1 MKVNSVDPMIVC
13 RDLTKDYGSRRVV
26 DGVSFEVPAGSVTAL
41 VGRNG
46 SGKSTTLRMLLGLTA
61 PTAGTALV
69 DGVPYRDLPS
79 PARVVGAAIT
89 DVPGHPALTVRAQ
102 LRLVASS
109 LGVPDTTVDDVL
121 DTVDL
126 ADASGRKIGALSL
139 GMRQRLSLGCA
150 LLGSPRA
157 LVLDEPANG
166 LDPDGIR
173 WLRTFLRSFADGGG
187 AVLVSS
193 HSLDEI
199 ERTADD
205 VVVLNRSVR
214 YAGTIRDL
222 VTEEHRE
229 SLEEAFHSVLDREA
243 A

>member
-1 MKVNSVDPMIVC
+1 MIIC
-13 RDLTKDYGSRRVV
+13 KNLSKSYDSRRVV
-26 DGVSFEVPAGSVTAL
+26 DDVSFDVPAGSVTAL

-46 SGKSTTLRMLLGLTA
+46 SGKSTTLRMLLGLSA

-69 DGVPYRDLPS
+69 NGVPYRELPS
-79 PARVVGAAIT
+79 PARVVGAAVN
-89 DVPGHPALTVRAQ
+89 DVPGHPSLTVAGQ
-102 LRLVASS
+102 LRLVARAV
-109 LGVPDTTVDDVL
+109 GVDDLNPAVDRVL
-121 DTVDL
+121 DTVGL
-126 ADASGRKIGALSL
+126 ADARRRRISALSL

-150 LLGSPRA
+150 LAGSPRA

-173 WLRTFLRSFADGGG
+173 WLRSFLRSFADDGG

-205 VVVLNRSVR
+205 VVVLNHTVR
-214 YAGTIRDL
+214 YAGPVAGL
-222 VTEEHRE
+222 VAGEHQA

-243 A
+243 TA

>member
-1 MKVNSVDPMIVC
+1 MDPTIVC
-13 RDLTKDYGSRRVV
+13 KDLTKVYGSRRVV
-26 DGVSFEVPAGSVTAL
+26 DDVSFEVQAGSVTAL

-46 SGKSTTLRMLLGLTA
+46 SGKSTTLRMLLGLTT
-61 PTAGTALV
+61 PTAGSALIN
-69 DGVPYRDLPS
+69 GVPYRDLPA
-79 PARVVGAAIT
+79 PARVVGAATT

-102 LRLVASS
+102 LRLVAHS
-109 LGVPDTTVDDVL
+109 LGVPGTAVDEVL

-126 ADASGRKIGALSL
+126 TDAARRKIGALSL

-150 LLGSPRA
+150 LLGSPSV

-173 WLRTFLRSFADGGG
+173 WLRSFLRGFASDGG

-205 VVVLNRSVR
+205 VVVLSHRVR
-214 YAGTIRDL
+214 YSGTISAL
-222 VTEEHRE
+222 MAHEHRA

>member
-1 MKVNSVDPMIVC
+1 MIVC
-13 RDLTKDYGSRRVV
+13 RDLAKDYGTGRVV
-26 DGVSFEVPAGSVTAL
+26 DGVSFHVPAGSVTAL
-41 VGRNG
+41 LGRNG
-46 SGKSTTLRMLLGLTA
+46 SGKTTTLRMLLGLTT

-69 DGVPYRDLPS
+69 DGVPYRELVS

-89 DVPGHPALTVRAQ
+89 DVPGHPALSVRAQ
-102 LRLVASS
+102 LRLVARS
-109 LGVPDTTVDDVL
+109 LGMPGTAVDEVL
-121 DTVDL
+121 DTVGL
-126 ADASGRKIGALSL
+126 ADARNKKIGALSL

-150 LLGSPRA
+150 LVGSPRV

-173 WLRTFLRSFADGGG
+173 WLRSFLRSFADDGG

-199 ERTADD
+199 ERTADNA
-205 VVVLNRSVR
+205 VVLNRSVR
-214 YAGTIRDL
+214 YSGTISSL
-222 VTEEHRE
+222 VAGEHRE

>member
-1 MKVNSVDPMIVC
+1 MDPTIVC
-13 RDLTKDYGSRRVV
+13 KDLTKVYGSRRVV
-26 DGVSFEVPAGSVTAL
+26 DDVSFQVPAGSVTAL

-61 PTAGTALV
+61 PTAGTALIN
-69 DGVPYRDLPS
+69 GVPYRDLPA
-79 PARVVGAAIT
+79 PARVVGAATT

-102 LRLVASS
+102 LRLVARS
-109 LGVPDTTVDDVL
+109 LGMPITAADDVL
-121 DTVDL
+121 ETVDL
-126 ADASGRKIGALSL
+126 TDAAHRKISALSL

-150 LLGSPRA
+150 LIGSPGA

-173 WLRTFLRSFADGGG
+173 WLRAFLRGFADDGG

-199 ERTADD
+199 EKTADD
-205 VVVLNRSVR
+205 VVVLSHRVR
-214 YAGTIRDL
+214 YAGTVSAL
-222 VTEEHRE
+222 MAHEHQA
-229 SLEEAFHSVLDREA
+229 SLEDAFHSVLDREA
-243 A
+243 AAV

>member
-1 MKVNSVDPMIVC
+1 MEPTIVC
-13 RDLTKDYGSRRVV
+13 KDLIKVYDSRRVV
-26 DGVSFEVPAGSVTAL
+26 DGVSFDVPAGSVTAL

-61 PTAGTALV
+61 PTSGTALV
-69 DGVPYRDLPS
+69 DGVPYQELPA
-79 PARVVGAAIT
+79 PARVIGAAVT
-89 DVPGHPALTVRAQ
+89 DVPGHPALTVVGQ
-102 LRLVASS
+102 LRLVARSI
-109 LGVPDTTVDDVL
+109 GVPFTTVDDVL

-126 ADASGRKIGALSL
+126 TDARGRRISALSL
-139 GMRQRLSLGCA
+139 GMRQRLSLACA

-173 WLRTFLRSFADGGG
+173 WLRSFLRSFADSGG

-193 HSLDEI
+193 HSMDEI

-214 YAGTIRDL
+214 YAGPISAL
-222 VTEEHRE
+222 MAEEHQT
-229 SLEEAFHSVLDREA
+229 SLEEAFHSVLDKETA
-243 A
+243 